1 MPGLKPGPLGLTL
14 LLRRLSW
21 PHRGYLPLHG
31 GKLPCGRSRLT
42 HPAGVE
48 TCVTGDEAEGSRSFS
63 RTHYRSHKTNSA
75 SSPRP
80 AAPNTPSGSLEKTR
94 GRRAK
99 PTRAQAAAGAHV
111 SHNRLIRRDKDQSQ
125 IPLVPADV
133 GVSPLEGVLFHKRG
147 PVSRGLSPGK
157 YTPPRRP
164 SLTPL

>member
-1 MPGLKPGPLGLTL
+1 MLESSNDTQRENVCEPEGLAHKRTLVSPTRKSEKVWDLPKVTESRGMPGLKPGPLGLTL

-75 SSPRP
+75 SSPPP

-99 PTRAQAAAGAHV
+99 PTGAQAAAGAHV
-111 SHNRLIRRDKDQSQ
+111 SVTTD
-125 IPLVPADV
+125 
-133 GVSPLEGVLFHKRG
+133 
-147 PVSRGLSPGK
+147 
-157 YTPPRRP
+157 
-164 SLTPL
+164 